1 MTNSK
6 NPFATFLEGQR
17 KMMDWWTDTSEK
29 MMDAMSEPKKEEPTS
44 ADFMKDLFD
53 RQQSLMEENMKMT
66 SVAEMMEKAPE
77 QYKKW
82 IDLQMDFYNRWAKTY
97 REEAQKMGF
106 QIPDMNGFAPDRMW
120 QKNWSNWT
128 GQVMDNQAWLKKNIL
143 EKLPDAMQPYY
154 LQFND
159 IYDDLY
165 RRWSAFQKMI
175 QFGIYDPKMV
185 ERYFAPQQYKD
196 MINKLMGFQVPESAK
211 EGLDKMNEMMDSYLK
226 FMEQFT
232 PSSDNWEKSWK
243 GYMDQWNEMGHA
255 PLLQTTMD
263 INQRMKE
270 GMEPFMQAFGQNKMG
285 RYIQIMKDAQFAYTA
300 FVLRNNE
307 LQSKMYQAGQNAL
320 PETIQSFYDEF
331 RNSKEMPSF
340 EIFFNRFVDHLETQ
354 LMKVLESKDYSV
366 LQSEMSKM
374 GGIVKAK
381 LDEMV
386 ELSFDQT
393 PFMMK
398 SSGDELSKEL
408 YALRRKVREL
418 EKKVSTEKKTTAR
431 KTTKSKASQN

>member
-17 KMMDWWTDTSEK
+17 KMMDWWADTSEK
-29 MMDAMSEPKKEEPTS
+29 MMDAMSETKKKEEPS
-44 ADFMKDLFD
+44 ADFMKDLFE

-66 SVAEMMEKAPE
+66 SVAEMMEKAPD

-82 IDLQMDFYNRWAKTY
+82 VDLQWDFYNRWSNTY

-106 QIPDMNGFAPDRMW
+106 RIPDMNGFAPDRVW
-120 QKNWSNWT
+120 QKNWNTWT
-128 GQVMDNQAWLKKNIL
+128 DQMMDSQAWLKKNVL
-143 EKLPDAMQPYY
+143 DKLPEAMQPHY
-154 LQFND
+154 LHFND
-159 IYDDLY
+159 IYSDLY
-165 RRWSAFQKMI
+165 KPWSAFQKMI
-175 QFGIYDPKMV
+175 QFGIYDPKMI
-185 ERYFAPQQYKD
+185 ERFFTPDQYKT
-196 MINKLMGFQVPESAK
+196 MINKLMGLQLPESAK
-211 EGLDKMNEMMDSYLK
+211 EGLDKMNEWMDGYLK
-226 FMEQFT
+226 LMEQFM
-232 PSSDNWEKSWK
+232 PSSEGWEKTWK
-243 GYMDQWNEMGHA
+243 GYMDQWKDMGHA
-255 PLLQTTMD
+255 PLIQSTMD
-263 INQRMKE
+263 LNQRMKE
-270 GMEPFMQAFGQNKMG
+270 SMEPMMQAFGQNKMG
-285 RYIQIMKDAQFAYTA
+285 RYIQILKDVQFAYTA

-307 LQSKMYQAGQNAL
+307 IQSKMYQAGQDAL

-340 EIFFNRFVDHLETQ
+340 ENFFNRFVDHLETQ

-374 GGIVKAK
+374 GGLVKAK
-381 LDEMV
+381 MDEML

-418 EKKVSTEKKTTAR
+418 EKKLSPAKKPTTR
-431 KTTKSKASQN
+431 KTTRSKANQN